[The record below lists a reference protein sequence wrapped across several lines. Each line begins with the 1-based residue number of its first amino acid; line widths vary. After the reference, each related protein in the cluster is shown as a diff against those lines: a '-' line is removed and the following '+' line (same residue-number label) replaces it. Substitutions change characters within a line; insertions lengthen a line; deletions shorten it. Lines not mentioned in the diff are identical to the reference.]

1 MDNLAGFTAFVQA
14 AETRSFVAA
23 GRLLGVSASAIGKS
37 IARLE
42 ERLGVRLFHRSTRSI
57 TLTAEGT
64 VFLERC
70 RRILGE
76 IEAAELELSNSK
88 AAPSGR
94 LRVSLP
100 QVGGLLNPVLAGFAR
115 QYPQVALDL
124 DFSDRRV
131 DLIEEGFDA
140 VVRAGDSDDSR
151 LMSRQLGVFELQLVA
166 APAYLD
172 ARGAPLQPQELS
184 GHACLLYKFPST
196 GKCEPWPL
204 PDWDKLCAAGLPAAV
219 SCNSV
224 DTLLHFARAGLGIAC
239 LPDFAVRQALAAGTL
254 RRVLARHTRHSAAFR
269 ILWPSS
275 KHLSPKLRVF
285 IDYLGA
291 HVFPPRASPQAMPF
305 STARDRMNT

>member
-23 GRLLGVSASAIGKS
+23 GRVLGISASAVGKS

-57 TLTAEGT
+57 ALTSEGT

-88 AAPSGR
+88 SAPQGR

-100 QVGGLLNPVLAGFAR
+100 LVGSLLNPVLAAFAR
-115 QYPQVALDL
+115 AYPQVELDL

-131 DLIEEGFDA
+131 DVIEEGYDA
-140 VVRAGDSDDSR
+140 VVRAGESADSR
-151 LMSRQLGVFELQLVA
+151 LMSRQLGQFHLQLVA
-166 APAYLD
+166 APTYL
-172 ARGAPLQPQELS
+172 AQHGTPELPADLLR
-184 GHACLLYKFPST
+184 HTCLLYKFPSS
-196 GKCEPWPL
+196 GKVEAWPL
-204 PDWDKLCAAGLPAAV
+204 PEWNTLHAAGLPTV
-219 SCNSV
+219 LNCNNV
-224 DTLLHFARAGLGIAC
+224 DTLLHFAESGLGIAA
-239 LPDFAVRQALAAGTL
+239 LPDFAVRAALAAGRL
-254 RRVLARHTRHSAAFR
+254 RPVLDAHRRHDGAFR

-275 KHLSPKLRVF
+275 RHLTPKLRAF
-285 IDYLGA
+285 IDFLAA
-291 HVFPPRASPQAMPF
+291 HVFPEH
-305 STARDRMNT
+305 